1 MFRLVIIQLIQ
12 AAIKIPQAWW
22 KGPSWLKIK
31 ENWSIKPD
39 MKPSVES
46 EKEVKIS
53 KQHKSIVITA
63 VETQDDVDLKLQ

>member
-12 AAIKIPQAWW
+12 AATKIPQGLW
-22 KGPSWLKIK
+22 KGPSWLQIK
-31 ENWSIKPD
+31 ENLSIKPD
-39 MKPSVES
+39 IKPSVES

-63 VETQDDVDLKLQ
+63 VETQDDLDLKLQ